1 MKLRHYILGIIILF
15 LDQFTKILVINKKI
29 SIISNFLEFNYTE
42 NVAGAF
48 GIGTR
53 HMVLLL
59 SIIIIIGLITFII
72 KEKKNI
78 KYYTPFILIL
88 SGSLGNLIDRIF
100 RGYVIDFI
108 DINVLNFPNF
118 NISDICITSGM
129 MLLLIYYCKKT
140 TKDA

>member
-59 SIIIIIGLITFII
+59 SIIIIIGLITFIV
-72 KEKKNI
+72 KEKK
-78 KYYTPFILIL
+78 KYKILYSIYIN
-88 SGSLGNLIDRIF
+88 SF
-100 RGYVIDFI
+100 R
-108 DINVLNFPNF
+108 
-118 NISDICITSGM
+118 
-129 MLLLIYYCKKT
+129 
-140 TKDA
+140 